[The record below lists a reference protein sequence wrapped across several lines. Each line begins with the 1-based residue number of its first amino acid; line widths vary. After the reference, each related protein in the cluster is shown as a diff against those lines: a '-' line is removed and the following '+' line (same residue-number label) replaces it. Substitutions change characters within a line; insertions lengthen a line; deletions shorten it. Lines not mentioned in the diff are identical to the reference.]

1 MRVPVSN
8 FTHLLPGKP
17 WPLGA
22 SADEQGVNFA
32 IFSEHAESVE
42 LCLFDASGQK
52 EIARLRLPQY
62 TNQVWHGYLPN
73 AKAGQVYGYRVHGPF
88 APEHG
93 HRFNANKLLL
103 DPYAK
108 DLQGTF
114 HWGET
119 HFGYKIGYPQA
130 DLTFDGRDNAHKMIK
145 SKVVHHDFDWG
156 DDTKPETSWPETVIY
171 EVHVKGFTAQ
181 HPDIPKNLRG
191 TYLGMAHPKSI
202 EHLKN
207 LGITAVE
214 LLPIHTLIDERY
226 LTQNGLVNYWG
237 YNSLNFFV
245 PDSRYASV
253 PGQAINEFKTL
264 VKTLHKAGIEVL
276 LDVVYN
282 HTAEGDEN
290 GATLSFKGIDN
301 ANYYRLSPHN
311 RRYFENFTGC
321 GNTLNMG
328 HPKVLQLV
336 MDSLRYWVEEM
347 HVDGFRF
354 DLASA
359 LARDHSGFSN
369 RSSFLNAIAQ
379 DPVLSR
385 VKLIAEPWD
394 VTGEGYQVGNYPPGW
409 SEWND
414 KFRDS
419 TRLFWMH
426 RGVLIGEFARR
437 LLGSSDIF
445 RHHGRKPYTSVNFI
459 TAHDGF
465 NLHDLVSYNHKHNE
479 GNGQENHDGSNNNC
493 SWNCGAEG
501 PTNDPAIRSLRH
513 RLKRALLASLF
524 FSQGTPMFLAGDEI
538 GHTQGGN
545 NNPYCQDNEISWL
558 NWQKSDRNLLQFTQ
572 RLIQLRQEHPA
583 LRRAYWYERHSEVG
597 RQRDIGWYNRLA
609 TEMTINEWES
619 PDTQTLTLFLS
630 ASNPADKEC
639 LLLMVNAELTDKPFV
654 LPEGDWSILLRSS
667 DELPLQKAVKVN
679 ESQIIVAATSIVL
692 LSTPPMK
699 NNPLLQKEPH

>member
-1 MRVPVSN
+1 MSN
-8 FTHLLPGKP
+8 FTQLLPGKP

-22 SADEQGVNFA
+22 SADAHGVNFA
-32 IFSEHAESVE
+32 IFSEHAEYID
-42 LCLFDASGQK
+42 LCLFDASGQQ
-52 EIARLRLPQY
+52 EIAQLRLPQY
-62 TNQVWHGYLPN
+62 TNQVWHGYLPH
-73 AKAGQVYGYRVHGPF
+73 AKPGQIYGYRVHGPF

-93 HRFNANKLLL
+93 HRFNAHKLLL

-108 DLQGTF
+108 DLHGTF
-114 HWGET
+114 SWSET

-145 SKVVHHDFDWG
+145 AKVAQHTFDWS
-156 DDTKPETSWPETVIY
+156 DEQRPDVSWPETVIY

-191 TYLGMAHPKSI
+191 TYLGMAHPKAI

-214 LLPIHTLIDERY
+214 LLPVHTLIDERY
-226 LTQNGLVNYWG
+226 LTQNDLVNYWG

-245 PDSRYASV
+245 PDARYASN
-253 PGQAINEFKTL
+253 PSHAISEFKQM
-264 VKTLHKAGIEVL
+264 VKALHNAGIEVI

-311 RRYFENFTGC
+311 RRYFENYTGC

-328 HPKVLQLV
+328 HPRVLQLV

-359 LARDHSGFSN
+359 LARDQSGFSN

-419 TRLFWMH
+419 TRLFWLH

-445 RHHGRKPYTSVNFI
+445 RHHGRKPYTSINFI

-479 GNGQENHDGSNNNC
+479 ANGQENHDGSNNNC

-501 PTNDPAIRSLRH
+501 SSNDPAIRTLRN

-524 FSQGTPMFLAGDEI
+524 FSQGTPMFLSGDEI
-538 GHTQGGN
+538 GHTQKGN
-545 NNPYCQDNEISWL
+545 NNPYCQDSEISWL
-558 NWQKSDRNLLQFTQ
+558 NWQKADPNLLRFTQ
-572 RLIQLRQEHPA
+572 RLIQIRKEHPA
-583 LRRAYWYERHSEVG
+583 LRRSYWYERHSEVG
-597 RQRDIGWYNRLA
+597 RQRDIGWYNRVSE
-609 TEMTINEWES
+609 EMSINEWES

-630 ASNPADKEC
+630 ASKPADKEC
-639 LLLMVNAELTDKPFV
+639 LLLMVNAELTDQPFV
-654 LPEGDWSILLRSS
+654 LPEGDWSILLSS
-667 DELPLQKAVKVN
+667 ADEQPLQNPLRVKTK
-679 ESQIIVAATSIVL
+679 QIMVAATSLVL
-692 LSTPPMK
+692 LTAPPMK
-699 NNPLLQKEPH
+699 NNPLMAKPER